1 MLTIRNLCKKINNR
15 VILADVSLTAMKGEV
30 IILLG
35 PSGVGKS
42 TLLRVLNN
50 LDKVDSGSVALDGT
64 PLLEEGHKRS
74 VGMVFQGFNLFE
86 HLTVERNITLALEK
100 VLEKSSV
107 QAHDIAMKL
116 LGQYGLEHKAKASV
130 AQLSGGQK
138 QRLAIARA
146 VALRP
151 AIICMDEP
159 TSALD
164 PLLTN
169 QVAAHIQQLATDGYI
184 VLVAT
189 HNVSILDKLDATV
202 CLMRDGTIVE
212 TVHTSVLKKNKD
224 ASPLISS
231 FISGST
237 HV

>member
-1 MLTIRNLCKKINNR
+1 MLTIRNICKKFHNR
-15 VILADVSLTAMKGEV
+15 TILADVSLTAMKGEV
-30 IILLG
+30 VILLG

-50 LDKVDSGSVALDGT
+50 LEEVDSGTIMLDGAS
-64 PLLEEGHKRS
+64 LLKDGHQRS
-74 VGMVFQGFNLFE
+74 VGMVFQNFNLFE
-86 HLTVERNITLALEK
+86 HVSVERNISLALEK
-100 VLEKSSV
+100 VIGASPT
-107 QAHDIAMKL
+107 QAHAIAMKM
-116 LGQYGLEHKAKASV
+116 LGQYGLEQKAKMSV

-146 VALRP
+146 VALKP
-151 AIICMDEP
+151 SVICMDEP

-237 HV
+237 L